1 MFDHVVAAVFVDD
14 NCFHFFAHDFDS
26 AFTGARPLMDG
37 MIDERLDDVTPIRIA
52 QRPILMPIKP
62 FTLRRGC
69 KQRGM
74 GMPIHSHG
82 DAQLTYAASGMV
94 QVHTDEGRW
103 LVPPQ
108 LAVWIPAGVLHRVEV
123 LTDAELWM
131 VHWEP
136 SVAEAWAPPTQ
147 LDRPFTLRVTP
158 LMRSLLD
165 AAFSQ
170 NVGPDKVELV
180 ARLMLHEL
188 TETAH
193 APTFLPLPT
202 SPVGRRVADL
212 AFEDRQNR
220 LNVNELASRAA
231 TSVRTVSRLFPAE
244 TGLTLKSWRQR
255 ARIVQ
260 AMDRLARGNAVA
272 RVSAEFGFASTASF
286 SCAFR
291 QVTAL
296 TPTMFLGEPY

>member
-1 MFDHVVAAVFVDD
+1 MSVD
-14 NCFHFFAHDFDS
+14 
-26 AFTGARPLMDG
+26 T
-37 MIDERLDDVTPIRIA
+37 
-52 QRPILMPIKP
+52 
-62 FTLRRGC
+62 FTLHRGH
-69 KQRGM
+69 KRRGM

-82 DAQLTYAASGMV
+82 EAQLTFAASGMV

-108 LAVWIPAGVLHRVEV
+108 LAVWIPAGVMHRVEV

-131 VHWEP
+131 AHWKP
-136 SVAEAWAPPTQ
+136 SVAEAWAPPTR
-147 LDRPFTLRVTP
+147 LDRPFALRVTP
-158 LMRSLLD
+158 LMHALLD
-165 AAFSQ
+165 AAFSAEI
-170 NVGPDKVELV
+170 GPDKAELV

-202 SPVGRRVADL
+202 SPIGRRVAAL
-212 AFEDRQNR
+212 ALEDPRNR
-220 LNVNELASRAA
+220 LNADELASRAA
-231 TSVRTVSRLFPAE
+231 TSVRTVSRLFPVE

-260 AMDRLARGNAVA
+260 AMDRLSRGTAIA
-272 RVSAEFGFASTASF
+272 RVSAECGFASTASF

-291 QVTAL
+291 QVTAM
-296 TPTMFLGEPY
+296 TPTMFLDRPD

>member
-1 MFDHVVAAVFVDD
+1 
-14 NCFHFFAHDFDS
+14 
-26 AFTGARPLMDG
+26 
-37 MIDERLDDVTPIRIA
+37 MINKRLNDVMPIYIA
-52 QRPILMPIKP
+52 QRPNMMSLPP
-62 FTLRRGC
+62 FTMRRGT

-74 GMPIHSHG
+74 GMPIHSHEE
-82 DAQLTYAASGMV
+82 AQLTFAASGMV

-136 SVAEAWAPPTQ
+136 SAAQSWAPPTQ

-158 LMRSLLD
+158 LMKSLLD
-165 AAFSQ
+165 AAFSSGI
-170 NVGPDKVELV
+170 GPDKAELV

-188 TETAH
+188 TETVH
-193 APTFLPLPT
+193 APTFLPLPI
-202 SPVGRRVADL
+202 SPVGKRVADL

-220 LNVNELASRAA
+220 LNVEELASRAA
-231 TSVRTVSRLFPAE
+231 TSVRTLSRLFPVE

-260 AMDRLARGNAVA
+260 AMDWLARGNAIA
-272 RVSAEFGFASTASF
+272 DVSAEFGFASTASF

-291 QVTAL
+291 QVTAM
-296 TPTMFLGEPY
+296 TPTMFIGVPDYS

>member
-1 MFDHVVAAVFVDD
+1 M
-14 NCFHFFAHDFDS
+14 S
-26 AFTGARPLMDG
+26 APRFTM
-37 MIDERLDDVTPIRIA
+37 
-52 QRPILMPIKP
+52 
-62 FTLRRGC
+62 RRGC

-74 GMPIHSHG
+74 GMPTHSHEE
-82 DAQLTYAASGMV
+82 AQLTFAASGMV
-94 QVHTDEGRW
+94 QVHTEAGRW

-108 LAVWIPAGVLHRVEV
+108 LAVWIPAGVPHRVEV

-131 VHWEP
+131 VDWAP
-136 SVAEAWAPPTQ
+136 SVARAWAPPTQ

-158 LMRSLLD
+158 LMQSLLD
-165 AAFSQ
+165 AAFAANIGSA
-170 NVGPDKVELV
+170 KAELV

-202 SPVGRRVADL
+202 SPIGRRVADL
-212 AFEDRQNR
+212 AFEDRQHR
-220 LNVNELASRAA
+220 LNIDELASRAG

-244 TGLTLKSWRQR
+244 TGLTLKAWRQR

-260 AMDRLARGNAVA
+260 AMDRLARGNAISRVA
-272 RVSAEFGFASTASF
+272 VEFGFSSTASF

-291 QVTAL
+291 QITAM
-296 TPTMFLGEPY
+296 TPTMFLAEV

>member
-1 MFDHVVAAVFVDD
+1 
-14 NCFHFFAHDFDS
+14 
-26 AFTGARPLMDG
+26 
-37 MIDERLDDVTPIRIA
+37 MINERFNDVTPIGIA
-52 QRPILMPIKP
+52 QRPTMPVHP
-62 FTLRRGC
+62 FTLRRGS

-74 GMPIHSHG
+74 GMPTHSHG
-82 DAQLTYAASGMV
+82 DAQLTFAASGMV

-108 LAVWIPAGVLHRVEV
+108 LAVWIPAGVLHRIEV

-131 VHWEP
+131 VHWEQ

-147 LDRPFTLRVTP
+147 LDRPFALRVTP
-158 LMRSLLD
+158 LMHSLLTSAF
-165 AAFSQ
+165 AADIA
-170 NVGPDKVELV
+170 PEKAELV

-212 AFEDRQNR
+212 VFEDRQNR
-220 LNVNELASRAA
+220 LNVDELASRAA
-231 TSVRTVSRLFPAE
+231 TSVRTMSRLFPVE
-244 TGLTLKSWRQR
+244 TGMTLKSWRQR

-260 AMDRLARGNAVA
+260 AMDWLARGNTIA
-272 RVSAEFGFASTASF
+272 RVSVEFGFASTASF

-291 QVTAL
+291 QVTAM
-296 TPTMFLGEPY
+296 TPTMFLGHPD

>member
-1 MFDHVVAAVFVDD
+1 
-14 NCFHFFAHDFDS
+14 
-26 AFTGARPLMDG
+26 
-37 MIDERLDDVTPIRIA
+37 MIPEVLGDVTPIRIA
-52 QRPILMPIKP
+52 QRPNRMSTPP
-62 FTLRRGC
+62 FTIRRGH

-74 GMPIHSHG
+74 GMPTHSHEE
-82 DAQLTYAASGMV
+82 AQLTFAASGMV
-94 QVHTDEGRW
+94 QVHTQEGRW

-108 LAVWIPAGVLHRVEV
+108 LAVWIPAGVLHRVDV

-131 VHWEP
+131 VDWTP

-158 LMRSLLD
+158 LMHSLLD
-165 AAFSQ
+165 TAFSA
-170 NVGPDKVELV
+170 NIGTAKAELV

-193 APTFLPLPT
+193 APTFLPLPI
-202 SPVGRRVADL
+202 SPIGRRIADL

-220 LNVNELASRAA
+220 LNIDDLASRAA
-231 TSVRTVSRLFPAE
+231 TSVRTVSRLFPSE
-244 TGLTLKSWRQR
+244 TGLTLKAWRQR

-260 AMDRLARGNAVA
+260 AMDELARGNAIA
-272 RVSAEFGFASTASF
+272 RVAVEFGFASTASF

-291 QVTAL
+291 QVTAM
-296 TPTMFLGEPY
+296 TPTMFLSHPD